1 MKEGK
6 TETRPTARGAT
17 NPRPRGE
24 RPRMPQAR
32 LVEVN
37 KRVARIGTMRWP
49 IRRCLVGG
57 IEGRQ
62 ARAAGIGASQS
73 PGEPLPRAQ
82 RAR

>member
-6 TETRPTARGAT
+6 TETRPTARAAT
-17 NPRPRGE
+17 NPGPRGE

-32 LVEVN
+32 LAGGEQ
-37 KRVARIGTMRWP
+37 RVARIGTMRWP

-62 ARAAGIGASQS
+62 ARAAGIGFSQ
-73 PGEPLPRAQ
+73 PLENH
-82 RAR
+82 